1 MNITIANIE
10 GEMMVMNYNIKR
22 FVKAQEYDYAK
33 ALAEI
38 QNGRKQT
45 HWIWYIFPQLKE
57 LGRSSTAKYYGIE
70 NIEEAVEYLNHP
82 DLGARLKEISEA
94 LLSNGKSN
102 PYEVMGDV
110 DGLKLCS
117 SMTLFAEVI
126 GYDSVF
132 GRVIEKYYDGKKD
145 ENTVRLL
152 KEMEER

>member
-1 MNITIANIE
+1 MKYDLA
-10 GEMMVMNYNIKR
+10 R
-22 FVKAQEYDYAK
+22 FVKVQEFNYTK
-33 ALAEI
+33 ALSEI
-38 QNGRKQT
+38 QNGRKRT
-45 HWIWYIFPQLKE
+45 HWMWYIFPQLKE

-70 NIEEAVEYLNHP
+70 NIEEATEYLNHP
-82 DLGARLKEISEA
+82 VLGARLNEISEA
-94 LLSNGKSN
+94 LLSNEKSK
-102 PYEVMGDV
+102 PYEVMGDI

-152 KEMEER
+152 REMEET

>member
-1 MNITIANIE
+1 MKDMKYDLA
-10 GEMMVMNYNIKR
+10 R
-22 FVKAQEYDYAK
+22 FVKVQEFNYTK
-33 ALAEI
+33 ALSEI
-38 QNGRKQT
+38 QNGRKRT
-45 HWIWYIFPQLKE
+45 HWMWYIFPQLKE

-70 NIEEAVEYLNHP
+70 NIEEATEYLNHP
-82 DLGARLKEISEA
+82 VLGARLNEISEA
-94 LLSNGKSN
+94 LLSNEKSN
-102 PYEVMGDV
+102 PYEVMGDI

-152 KEMEER
+152 REMEET

>member
-1 MNITIANIE
+1 MKYDLA
-10 GEMMVMNYNIKR
+10 R
-22 FVKAQEYDYAK
+22 FVKVQEFNYTK
-33 ALAEI
+33 ALSEI
-38 QNGRKQT
+38 QNGRKRT
-45 HWIWYIFPQLKE
+45 HWMWYIFPQLKE

-70 NIEEAVEYLNHP
+70 NIEEATEYLNHP
-82 DLGARLKEISEA
+82 VLGARLNEISEA
-94 LLSNGKSN
+94 LLSNEKSN
-102 PYEVMGDV
+102 PYEVMGDI

-152 KEMEER
+152 REMEET

>member
-1 MNITIANIE
+1 MKYDLA
-10 GEMMVMNYNIKR
+10 R
-22 FVKAQEYDYAK
+22 FVKVQEFNYTK
-33 ALAEI
+33 ALSEI
-38 QNGRKQT
+38 QNGRKRT
-45 HWIWYIFPQLKE
+45 HWMWYIFPQLKE

-70 NIEEAVEYLNHP
+70 NIEEATEYLNHP
-82 DLGARLKEISEA
+82 VLGARLNEISEA
-94 LLSNGKSN
+94 LLSNEKSN
-102 PYEVMGDV
+102 PYEVMGAI

-152 KEMEER
+152 REMEET

>member
-1 MNITIANIE
+1 MKYDLA
-10 GEMMVMNYNIKR
+10 R
-22 FVKAQEYDYAK
+22 FVKVHEFNYTK
-33 ALAEI
+33 ALSEI
-38 QNGRKQT
+38 QNGRKRT
-45 HWIWYIFPQLKE
+45 HWMWYIFPQLKE

-70 NIEEAVEYLNHP
+70 NIEEATEYLNHP
-82 DLGARLKEISEA
+82 VLGARLNEISEA
-94 LLSNGKSN
+94 LLSNEKSN
-102 PYEVMGDV
+102 PYEVMGDI

-152 KEMEER
+152 REMEET